1 MGRVWRSV
9 GGALGPERML
19 DTGQGLQP
27 QAQAQ
32 QIIDNQILQLFTVK
46 FLGQILRLTKH
57 KEIIFMQLNN
67 WPMIKGSKAI
77 LTICENL
84 VCQKLESLFP
94 YRRQIKENIYGS
106 VKKLF
111 LK

>member
-19 DTGQGLQP
+19 DTGQRLQP

-57 KEIIFMQLNN
+57 KEIIFMELNN
-67 WPMIKGSKAI
+67 WPMIKESKAI

-84 VCQKLESLFP
+84 VCQKLEFFFLIGGRSKKIFTDRLRSDF
-94 YRRQIKENIYGS
+94 IK
-106 VKKLF
+106 
-111 LK
+111 